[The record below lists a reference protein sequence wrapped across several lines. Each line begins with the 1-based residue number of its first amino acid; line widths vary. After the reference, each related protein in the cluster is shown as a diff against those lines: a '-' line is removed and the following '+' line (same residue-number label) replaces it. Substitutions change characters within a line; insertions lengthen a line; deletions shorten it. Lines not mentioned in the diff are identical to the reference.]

1 MIEEVRCP
9 QCGARNGAD
18 AEWCTQCYRPLG
30 TAGDEADVPTPPS
43 APPSPSSAPPAPT
56 TTGSTLASG
65 DGRFRQTEEGLEW
78 RCAACEEW
86 NSIERLD
93 CSVCSTPFGT
103 TTDDDQRAPRPD
115 VPAALLVGGSVVL
128 PGLGHWLLG
137 LRGPAVLRGLLALV
151 WGLGGLMLFVRA
163 RASGQSVIPAVPLL
177 LGWAIV
183 AAGSANDA
191 HVEGGGAGQRVL
203 DGRRLLWLT
212 VAVVGGTFVAVLVGV
227 LAAAGG

>member
-18 AEWCTQCYRPLG
+18 AEWCTQCYARL
-30 TAGDEADVPTPPS
+30 TAATAEEA
-43 APPSPSSAPPAPT
+43 AAAPSPPASPRST
-56 TTGSTLASG
+56 AAAGGGSTLASG
-65 DGRFRQTEEGLEW
+65 DGRFRQTEDGLEW
-78 RCAACEEW
+78 RCATCEEW
-86 NSIERLD
+86 NPIERLS
-93 CSVCSTPFGT
+93 CAVCSTPFGT
-103 TTDDDQRAPRPD
+103 TPADDQQAARPD
-115 VPAALLVGGSVVL
+115 VPAALLVGGSLVL

-137 LRGPAVLRGLLALV
+137 LRGTAFLRGLLALV
-151 WGLGGLMLFVRA
+151 WGLGGLLLLLRA

-177 LGWAIV
+177 LGWAVV

-191 HVEGGGAGQRVL
+191 HVEGGATGQRAL
-203 DGRRLLWLT
+203 NGRRLLWLT